1 MLYFSAQCAEM
12 GESGF
17 ASTENIEYQSC
28 KALQETL
35 LQKKGSLPFLGKD
48 PFNIFNSVLRYSF
61 TTRSVLLEVPERIRS
76 KYTPALRFSVFST
89 VSTPCKAPSRTTTPF
104 VFTSS

>member
-1 MLYFSAQCAEM
+1 MRLGCKLKVKHYAKR
-12 GESGF
+12 
-17 ASTENIEYQSC
+17 NKIHKDIEYKHC

-35 LQKKGSLPFLGKD
+35 LQKKGSLPFGKD
-48 PFNIFNSVLRYSF
+48 PFVIFDSVLRYSF

-76 KYTPALRFSVFST
+76 RYTPALRFSVFST
-89 VSTPCKAPSRTTTPF
+89 VSTPCKAPSRTTPPI